1 MSNNNKQS
9 NGKKQIS
16 RVGRSHSSR
25 QNDRTSR
32 NDVDSFADDLPA
44 SNSTSILEDATD
56 SDVENDKRIKRKRVE
71 VRHMFEMDNSG
82 GTCKEC
88 DMLVSTSQTS
98 DANLRLHLAS
108 WNEHGFI
115 TLSNETKR

>member
-44 SNSTSILEDATD
+44 LFLIFGILWYKNSLI
-56 SDVENDKRIKRKRVE
+56 
-71 VRHMFEMDNSG
+71 
-82 GTCKEC
+82 C
-88 DMLVSTSQTS
+88 
-98 DANLRLHLAS
+98 
-108 WNEHGFI
+108 
-115 TLSNETKR
+115 LSNIKV

>member
-56 SDVENDKRIKRKRVE
+56 SDVENDKSIKKNEWNFVICLRWKILVGLARSVICLYRLLN
-71 VRHMFEMDNSG
+71 VR
-82 GTCKEC
+82 
-88 DMLVSTSQTS
+88 MLIY
-98 DANLRLHLAS
+98 A
-108 WNEHGFI
+108 FI
-115 TLSNETKR
+115 